1 MKKILLTGST
11 GFVGSAL
18 LRSLS
23 KKYKVYVF
31 LRKKNQKVL
40 KNKNIIKIDYINLN
54 DLNKKIINIKKGIIN
69 VRYRIFGLS
78 NRFII

>member
-23 KKYKVYVF
+23 KKYKVYVI
-31 LRKKNQKVL
+31 LRKKNQKVF
-40 KNKNIIKIDYINLN
+40 KNKNIIKIIYINLN
-54 DLNKKIINIKKGIIN
+54 DLNKKISKLKLI
-69 VRYRIFGLS
+69 L
-78 NRFII
+78 